1 MNTNKVALWAVLFFV
16 SFVSNAQEADKKWLF
31 GFGTNVVDFRDVG
44 FSRNDIM
51 SEFLGLSSDYF
62 SFEDCNAGLSPY
74 VSLTKYFNK
83 RFSLVLEASHNKVK
97 KGESKTIDECSFSQ
111 VSLSGQYHFNADK
124 EATGWFDPYVQFGF
138 GNTWINSASAPSY
151 IPAFGFNIRL
161 NEKVAVNLRSTYN
174 ALEEVFGGYQQN
186 EVSSYFQHS
195 ISLSMRIGSPKDRDG
210 DGILDKVDLCIDIPG
225 LKEFGGCPDTDLD
238 GIVDSED
245 ACPSVYGLLE
255 FEGCPDTDL
264 DGIVDSEDAC
274 PETAGELKFK
284 GCPDTDGDGIIDRN
298 DFCLKEF
305 GPASNNGC
313 PIKVAVDTLRPVNFD
328 LGKYYLTPL
337 AKSNLDHNYS
347 IISKSDTQKYRLNGH
362 TDNSGSDRLNSKL
375 SIRRSETVKDYLVAK
390 GFDEDR
396 LEIEG
401 FSYRDPMTTNR
412 TVDGRAQNRRVEFEA
427 LRADENL
434 SKEGKIYFR
443 IQVASGKSK
452 IKAVSYNFKGIPNI
466 KRIETGGLYKY
477 YMGEMTSTYKSAKKL
492 LKAVKRKGYPNAF
505 IVEFKEGRKIPIS
518 KAVK

>member
-1 MNTNKVALWAVLFFV
+1 MNTNRVALWVVLFFV

-31 GFGTNVVDFRDVG
+31 GFGTNVVDFRDIG

-62 SFEDCNAGLSPY
+62 TFEDCNSGLSPY

-97 KGESKTIDECSFSQ
+97 KGESKTIDVSSFSQ
-111 VSLSGQYHFNADK
+111 VSLCGQYHLK
-124 EATGWFDPYVQFGF
+124 TKQGATGWFDPYVQFGF
-138 GNTWINSASAPSY
+138 GNTWINSDSAPSY
-151 IPAFGFNIRL
+151 IPAFGFNIWF

-186 EVSSYFQHS
+186 QVSSYFQHS
-195 ISLSMRIGSPKDRDG
+195 ISLSMRIGSPKDSDG

-245 ACPSVYGLLE
+245 ACPSLYGLLE
-255 FEGCPDTDL
+255 LEGCPDTDM

-298 DFCLKEF
+298 DFCLKEY
-305 GPASNNGC
+305 GLASNNGC
-313 PIKVAVDTLRPVNFD
+313 PIQVAVDTLRPVNFD

-390 GFDEDR
+390 GLDEDR

-401 FSYRDPMTTNR
+401 FSYRDPMTTNK
-412 TVDGRAQNRRVEFEA
+412 TVYGRSQNRRVVFER

-477 YMGEMTSTYKSAKKL
+477 YLGEMTSTYKSAKKL
-492 LKAVKRKGYPNAF
+492 LRTVKRKGYPNAF
-505 IVEFKEGRKIPIS
+505 IVAFKEGRKIPIS